1 MASVK
6 IKDKVFNLSIPEK
19 TIIGQVKRVAA
30 EINRDLADSNPI
42 FLCVLNGA
50 FMFAGDLMK
59 HVNISSEIS
68 FVKLSSYSGTES
80 TGRVKQLIGLSNT
93 LRGRTVVIVE
103 DIVDTGL
110 TMLRLLDLIREHEPK
125 EVRICSLLV
134 KPDKLK
140 VDLHIDYV
148 AMEIPNEFIV
158 GYGLDY
164 DGQGR
169 NLPAIYTVE

>member
-6 IKDKVFNLSIPEK
+6 IKDKVFNLSIPEE

-59 HVNISSEIS
+59 HVNIPSEIS

-80 TGRVKQLIGLSNT
+80 TGRVKQLIGLSDT
-93 LRGRTVVIVE
+93 LKGRTVVIVE

-140 VDLHIDYV
+140 VNLHIDYV

>member
-6 IKDKVFNLSIPEK
+6 IKDKVFNLSIPEE

-42 FLCVLNGA
+42 FLCV
-50 FMFAGDLMK
+50 MK
-59 HVNISSEIS
+59 HVNIPSEIS

-80 TGRVKQLIGLSNT
+80 TGRVKQLIGLSDT